1 MFSNKAIRHKRHLV
15 KLITKNCNIKQATI
29 IRELRTHLNGLWNIV
44 HRPSSIIKRYSSK
57 CGFTSRRARTT
68 RTSASW
74 RSDKC
79 DIGTAQSN
87 QEFTAKCRVWFDRA
101 VPTSHLHLAWIYRL
115 NNNDRKKDIQKEKKE
130 LKRRSRDHQW
140 EEELRNQEFEA
151 KTKRSVETSKSVIV
165 LKYWTSKPCLP
176 SLIGWLMTLSYVHP
190 CTDVHDLVHFIIEP
204 SKFLQFYCLIFLPF
218 PISIGSAAQLEASI
232 TIQNILEMIRQSIK
246 NTSFSYSGYNHACAL
261 IGTQGTLPCF
271 NVGGKI

>member
-87 QEFTAKCRVWFDRA
+87 QEFRAKCRVWFDRA

-115 NNNDRKKDIQKEKKE
+115 NNNDRKKDIQKEKKRIE
-130 LKRRSRDHQW
+130 EKIERSAMGRGAQKPRIWSKDEEVSWDVKICNCTKILNLQTLPTFFNWLVNDTVICPPMYRRSWPCPFYNWTVQIS
-140 EEELRNQEFEA
+140 
-151 KTKRSVETSKSVIV
+151 SV
-165 LKYWTSKPCLP
+165 L
-176 SLIGWLMTLSYVHP
+176 LS
-190 CTDVHDLVHFIIEP
+190 HF
-204 SKFLQFYCLIFLPF
+204 FA
-218 PISIGSAAQLEASI
+218 ISHFQ
-232 TIQNILEMIRQSIK
+232 
-246 NTSFSYSGYNHACAL
+246 
-261 IGTQGTLPCF
+261 
-271 NVGGKI
+271 